1 MAAEICRLF
10 LICQVPMTNT
20 FDMGLGI
27 GYVSIAHV
35 VTEKGYSMA
44 LSDVGSVPRLL

>member
-1 MAAEICRLF
+1 
-10 LICQVPMTNT
+10 MTNT

-44 LSDVGSVPRLL
+44 LSDEESVPRLL